1 MKDGRHLL
9 ERRKK
14 LAGMWLAAPVLLG
27 TFLFFLLPFAICIRY
42 SFTFGVGGAY
52 FAGLENYKDVFSSR
66 AFQLAAANTLRF
78 LAVGVASNLAL
89 SFSLALAIKK
99 GLTGSRFFRC
109 LLLLPLVLPIA
120 SVVMVIQ
127 VFFAEAGILNN
138 WLSSLGIPIAQWL
151 DGPNAFY
158 VLLGLYLWKSFGYS
172 VILLMSGLNVIPE
185 EFYQTAA
192 MEGAGSLQKFV
203 SITLPMM
210 IPHLFLA
217 AVMGVVNAFKSYREA
232 FLLGGKHPHDSIYM
246 IQHFL
251 NNNFENLNYQRL
263 SVAAIMLLLVLLV
276 LLCGLYVFQNRY
288 REE

>member
-99 GLTGSRFFRC
+99 GLTGSRLFRC

-127 VFFAEAGILNN
+127 IGRA
-138 WLSSLGIPIAQWL
+138 SC
-151 DGPNAFY
+151 
-158 VLLGLYLWKSFGYS
+158 
-172 VILLMSGLNVIPE
+172 
-185 EFYQTAA
+185 
-192 MEGAGSLQKFV
+192 
-203 SITLPMM
+203 
-210 IPHLFLA
+210 
-217 AVMGVVNAFKSYREA
+217 RE
-232 FLLGGKHPHDSIYM
+232 
-246 IQHFL
+246 
-251 NNNFENLNYQRL
+251 R
-263 SVAAIMLLLVLLV
+263 V
-276 LLCGLYVFQNRY
+276 
-288 REE
+288 